1 MPHNAKSRAPIEI
14 CWLAQIKSSF
24 STSTVNGLPW
34 SRRSP
39 FTRGNLASR
48 RIQFSSGKVSFRIAD
63 ASKIFRFA
71 TLFSLT
77 DTDVSR
83 IVRVF
88 RGFSIE
94 ISTPLHPLERFSRTL
109 FLEGFLE
116 GERERDLFGKWKM
129 VLVISIFGLEKLD
142 FRFEQGG
149 EEGFGRILG
158 LYRG

>member
-83 IVRVF
+83 IVPSVSRIFHRNIHSTPSLGKILENTVSG
-88 RGFSIE
+88 GFSGKREGDIC
-94 ISTPLHPLERFSRTL
+94 LEN
-109 FLEGFLE
+109 
-116 GERERDLFGKWKM
+116 GKWCW
-129 VLVISIFGLEKLD
+129 
-142 FRFEQGG
+142 
-149 EEGFGRILG
+149 
-158 LYRG
+158 

>member
-88 RGFSIE
+88 RGFYIE
-94 ISTPLHPLERFSRTL
+94 ISTPLHPLERFSTL

-116 GERERDLFGKWKM
+116 GEREIFVWKM
-129 VLVISIFGLEKLD
+129 ENGAGNFD
-142 FRFEQGG
+142 FRIGKT
-149 EEGFGRILG
+149 
-158 LYRG
+158 

>member
-1 MPHNAKSRAPIEI
+1 MGETGAVRFCLTMPKSRAPIEI

-116 GERERDLFGKWKM
+116 GEREIFVWKM
-129 VLVISIFGLEKLD
+129 ENGAGNFD
-142 FRFEQGG
+142 FRIGKT
-149 EEGFGRILG
+149 
-158 LYRG
+158 